1 MSSQETPQQTN
12 AVSPATALR
21 QLLFNCSIPQLI
33 YVAAKLG
40 IADVLKDGPKR
51 CDELA
56 TAVGADP
63 EALYRV
69 LRALASVDVFA
80 EIDHGSFML
89 TPLAALLGADAPGSW
104 RATALMHGEWYW
116 RPLGALLHSVQTGTP
131 AFEHVFGM
139 AFYDYLGHHA
149 DAAEVFNANMTAGT
163 TQAARAVAAAYDFSG
178 ITTLVD
184 VGGGQGALI
193 AGLLQTNPQMRGI
206 LFDLPSGLEGARSL
220 LEAEGVA
227 ERCALVAGDF
237 FASVPDGG
245 DAYLLKYIL
254 IDWDDEH
261 AITILTNC
269 HRAMQEQGKILVV
282 EMLIPPGNAPFFG
295 KFIDIYMLMLGRGRH
310 RTEAEYR
317 TLFDAAG
324 FKLTQSIPTQSPT
337 HFSIIEG
344 IRA

>member
-1 MSSQETPQQTN
+1 MSSQETQQQTD

-21 QLLFNCSIPQLI
+21 QMIFNCSIPQLI
-33 YVAAKLG
+33 YVVTKLG
-40 IADVLKDGPKR
+40 IADALKDGPKR

-63 EALYRV
+63 GALYRV

-80 EIDHGSFML
+80 EGDHGTFML
-89 TPLAALLGADAPGSW
+89 TPIAALLQTDAPGSW

-116 RPLGALLHSVQTGTP
+116 RPFGALLHSVQTGMP
-131 AFEHVFGM
+131 AFEHVFDM
-139 AFYDYLGHHA
+139 TFYDYLAHHA
-149 DAAEVFNANMTAGT
+149 DAAEAFNANMTVDT

-184 VGGGQGALI
+184 LGGGQGALI
-193 AGLLQTNPQMRGI
+193 AGLLQTNPQVRGI

-220 LEAEGVA
+220 LEVEGVA

-237 FASVPDGG
+237 FASIPDGG

-269 HRAMQEQGKILVV
+269 RRAMHEQGKLLVV

-310 RTEAEYR
+310 RTEAEYLP
-317 TLFDAAG
+317 LFAAAG
-324 FKLTQSIPTQSPT
+324 FKLTQIIPTHSST

-344 IRA
+344 VRA